1 VEPDAV
7 GPEINDS
14 RAKSWPT
21 GDSSGRRAIWHGT
34 CKEVV
39 VTIDSSLGSAVT
51 TPARDP
57 RARIRRLP
65 RSNAPQPEIISE
77 RHQYPFPWRA
87 AVGLTLSALSV
98 PTLFMIFLYCCE
110 RFGDK

>member
-1 VEPDAV
+1 MDV
-7 GPEINDS
+7 I
-14 RAKSWPT
+14 
-21 GDSSGRRAIWHGT
+21 
-34 CKEVV
+34 

-65 RSNAPQPEIISE
+65 EPNTPRPEAISQ
-77 RHQYPFPWRA
+77 RHQNPFPWRA